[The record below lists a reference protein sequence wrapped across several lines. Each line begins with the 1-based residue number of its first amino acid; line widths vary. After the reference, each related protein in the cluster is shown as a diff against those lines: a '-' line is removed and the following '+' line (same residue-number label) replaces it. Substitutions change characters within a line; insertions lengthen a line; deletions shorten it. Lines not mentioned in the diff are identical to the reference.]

1 MGEQY
6 LYQKFPF
13 LSQKKRSCLKYIFG
27 LLHLFTTYRMP
38 LKVTVLRIPRFR
50 NNFLFF
56 VFILP
61 SDWCKSYSFRRKCNI
76 MKKSKQKRNL
86 PVIQDNNLF
95 CWRYCLGDIP

>member
-27 LLHLFTTYRMP
+27 LLLLFTTYRMPFTTYRMPFTTYRMP

-50 NNFLFF
+50 NNFL
-56 VFILP
+56 
-61 SDWCKSYSFRRKCNI
+61 
-76 MKKSKQKRNL
+76 
-86 PVIQDNNLF
+86 
-95 CWRYCLGDIP
+95 